1 MLTRSTCCYCG
12 TGCGVVIQTAGD
24 RITGVAGDADHP
36 SSRGKLCTKGS
47 TLPLTMAP
55 PAMAGRARYP
65 ERREARDARRERVSW
80 NEALDFVADRFA
92 QTIARHGPDSV
103 AFYISGQLLTEDYYV
118 FNKLAKGLIGTANVD
133 TNSRLCMSS
142 AVTGYTKTLGADAPP
157 GCYEDID
164 HAGCLFIAG
173 SNTAFAH
180 PVLFRR
186 IEEARARRPD
196 LKIVVVDPRR
206 TDTARFADLHLAI
219 LPGTDVALFHAMLHV
234 MMWEKLVDERYIA
247 AHTEGFEAL
256 RNIVRDCTPR
266 AAAEICGV
274 RTEDIVTAARWF
286 AGAPS
291 PGDRS
296 QLDAG
301 CALPPNGRGDGH
313 RFPTLSL
320 YCQGLNQSSSGTAK
334 NAALINLHLATGQIG
349 RAGAGPFSLT
359 GQPNAMG
366 GREVGGLATS
376 LVAHRD
382 LGNAAHRAEIE
393 KLWGVERV
401 PHAPGLTAVELF
413 DAVKR
418 GQVKIVWIAC
428 TNPAQSLPDLPNVRA
443 ALEAA
448 ELVILQEAYAN
459 TETAPFADVLL
470 PATSWGE
477 KDGTVTNSERRISR
491 VRAALPPPFEARHD
505 WEIVCDFARRLETK
519 EIKGSDSNIR
529 DHQSSQARILE
540 PDPFISLF
548 PFTTPEE
555 IWNEHR
561 ETTRGRDL
569 DITGLSYAILDER
582 GPQQW
587 PFPQGAAGGTVRLY
601 ADGAFQTPSGRAQ
614 FFAEGYRPVA
624 EPVDARYALRLTT
637 GRLRDH
643 WHGLSRTGNVAALFG
658 HVPEPRLGMNAND
671 LARRGIRA
679 GDLVRV
685 ESRRGALHVI
695 VEEDE
700 AVRSGQ
706 AYLPMHW
713 GKRFLGGRASEGVN
727 TITTPAFDPVSKQPE
742 LKHAA
747 VRVAAVDLPWRLVA
761 FAECDA
767 AGVHDGL
774 QALQPDVTFASAV
787 LIGRDRPGILF
798 RAAHAT
804 SPPAEWIAAL
814 DALLGLDSEDILRY
828 DDLCLGHSRRIRIAG
843 DRLLGVRL
851 TGGAAALTSGE
862 WLRDWL
868 VRGEPV
874 AAIRSTLLKPG
885 TDPSFLPGGKSGS
898 VPGLKVVCQCHNV
911 SEREIVAALPAC
923 EGDASARLAGLQ
935 AQLKCGTNCG
945 SCLPE
950 LRALVEKAAEKTR
963 RMVA

>member
-1 MLTRSTCCYCG
+1 MIIESDG
-12 TGCGVVIQTAGD
+12 E

-47 TLPLTMAP
+47 TLHLTMAP

-65 ERREARDARRERVSW
+65 ERRETRDARRERTTW
-80 NEALDFVADRFA
+80 DEALGYVARRFA
-92 QTIARHGPDSV
+92 ETIARHGPDSV

-142 AVTGYTKTLGADAPP
+142 AVTGYVKTLGVDAPP
-157 GCYEDID
+157 SCYEDID

-186 IEEARARRPD
+186 IEEARARTPD

-247 AHTEGFEAL
+247 AHTEGYEAL
-256 RNIVRDCTPR
+256 RNVVRSWTPQ

-286 AGAPS
+286 AGSPS
-291 PGDRS
+291 
-296 QLDAG
+296 
-301 CALPPNGRGDGH
+301 
-313 RFPTLSL
+313 TLSL

-401 PHAPGLTAVELF
+401 PSAPGLTAVELF

-448 ELVILQEAYAN
+448 ELVVLQEAYAN

-491 VRAALPPPFEARHD
+491 VRAALPKPFEARHD
-505 WEIVCDFARRLETK
+505 WEIVCDFARKLEI

-529 DHQSSQARILE
+529 DRKSSQARILE
-540 PDPFISLF
+540 SDPFISLF
-548 PFTTPEE
+548 PFTTPEA

-587 PFPQGAAGGTVRLY
+587 PFPEGAAGGTARLY
-601 ADGAFQTPSGRAQ
+601 ADGVFQTPSGRAQ

-624 EPVDARYALRLTT
+624 EPVDARYPLRLTT

-727 TITTPAFDPVSKQPE
+727 TITTAAFDPVSKQPE

-747 VRVAAVDLPWRLVA
+747 VKVVAVDLPWRLVA

-767 AGVHDGL
+767 ASVLDGL
-774 QALQPDVTFASAV
+774 QELQSGVTFASTV

-798 RAAHAT
+798 RAAHST
-804 SPPAEWIAAL
+804 SPPAEWFAAL
-814 DALLGLDSEDILRY
+814 DALLALESEDVLRY
-828 DDLCLGHSRRIRIAG
+828 DDRRLGHSRRIRIAG
-843 DRLLGVRL
+843 DRLLSVRL

-868 VRGEPV
+868 VSGNSIAEVRHFLLAPEHRGQTTC
-874 AAIRSTLLKPG
+874 SKDG
-885 TDPSFLPGGKSGS
+885 NKWS
-898 VPGLKVVCQCHNV
+898 VPGRVVCQCFNV
-911 SEREIVAALPAC
+911 SEPEILGALPGC
-923 EGDASARLAGLQ
+923 HGDAGARLAGLQ

-950 LRALVEKAAEKTR
+950 LRALVEKGAEKTR